1 MSHTAS
7 AQQPTGS
14 TTPIVG
20 LTELLVAGLTSAT
33 IAAITSLFGWP
44 GTLMGAAFTAMVT
57 TAIATTYKAYLN
69 SMARV
74 VFSVDRPPPPPSA
87 LLADRPPP
95 PPLAPWADRPAP
107 PPLRPTS
114 RARRVPGRI
123 RVLAA
128 FEWFAFRTSPER
140 RRWVFSRV
148 LLAGVAAFIIGMGVV
163 TAVELRLGGNLPCA
177 LWDTDCS
184 AGGNPPSILAP
195 FYAICRG

>member
-7 AQQPTGS
+7 ARQPTGS

-20 LTELLVAGLTSAT
+20 LNEMIVAGLTSAT

-57 TAIATTYKAYLN
+57 TAISTTYKAYLN

-74 VFSVDRPPPPPSA
+74 VFS
-87 LLADRPPP
+87 ADRPPP
-95 PPLAPWADRPAP
+95 PPLAPRADRPAP
-107 PPLRPTS
+107 PALRPTS
-114 RARRVPGRI
+114 RARRVPRRI

-148 LLAGVAAFIIGMGVV
+148 LLAGVAAFIIGMDVV

-177 LWDTDCS
+177 IWDTDCS